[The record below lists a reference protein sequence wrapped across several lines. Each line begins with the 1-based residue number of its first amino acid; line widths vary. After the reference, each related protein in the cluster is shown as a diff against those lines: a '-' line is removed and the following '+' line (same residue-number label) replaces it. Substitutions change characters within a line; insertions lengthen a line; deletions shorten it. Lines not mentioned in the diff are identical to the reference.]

1 MKHNHNHDNVRDA
14 GLELVPVQFE
24 FTHPT
29 ATTVCVAGT
38 FNHWRPEAKTLHR
51 AGGGRWVKET
61 ALMPGTYEYC
71 LIVDGHWVD
80 FLTAV
85 AAAGG
90 MVALFLKLALVP
102 DRRYTTWVR
111 RAIGSVN
118 AKYLFGLLLI
128 AWIVGMSLLGL
139 QAGGLTHTQ
148 IGGLALIGLFAG
160 VFVFMGFI
168 WAVIGD

>member
-1 MKHNHNHDNVRDA
+1 MERVSKLAPLIGFLIFFGVLICLYGA
-14 GLELVPVQFE
+14 FQQ
-24 FTHPT
+24 
-29 ATTVCVAGT
+29 
-38 FNHWRPEAKTLHR
+38 
-51 AGGGRWVKET
+51 
-61 ALMPGTYEYC
+61 
-71 LIVDGHWVD
+71 LIVDGHWIA
-80 FLTAV
+80 FLVGV

-90 MVALFLKLALVP
+90 MVAVFLKLALIP

-111 RAIGSVN
+111 RAIGSIN
-118 AKYLFGLLLI
+118 AKYFFGLLLI

-139 QAGGLTHTQ
+139 QAGGMTHTQ

>member
-1 MKHNHNHDNVRDA
+1 MERVSKLAPLIGFLIFFGVMICLYGA
-14 GLELVPVQFE
+14 FQQ
-24 FTHPT
+24 
-29 ATTVCVAGT
+29 
-38 FNHWRPEAKTLHR
+38 
-51 AGGGRWVKET
+51 
-61 ALMPGTYEYC
+61 
-71 LIVDGHWVD
+71 LIVDGHWVA

-85 AAAGG
+85 AVSAG
-90 MVALFLKLALVP
+90 MVAVFLK
-102 DRRYTTWVR
+102 YF
-111 RAIGSVN
+111 
-118 AKYLFGLLLI
+118 FGFLLI